1 MSNLHFSF
9 FSIRWRLFWTSIVAL
24 VLAVGSFS
32 LAQWIYTHSDD
43 QCLWSIEN
51 IPSNDPLSNNR
62 PKVIIRAVIPKGP
75 TDNAALF
82 DGDELVAIHDLKI
95 PEYSEKL
102 TPEENRKQIFRALQK
117 MMAFINSTPDGTTV
131 QYTVI
136 RDGQKVYRPVE
147 LKKVFDSTNVLLIL
161 TGLVS
166 WAIGL
171 LVVLSS
177 PQRKVARH
185 FYYLGVLTLILAA
198 GASTRGPYTV
208 PIGIEL
214 TTRCCL
220 LLFNGLFPPMW
231 FHFFLR
237 FPYGFEIRKHSPLLL
252 GMYAINFIAILPE
265 LLTVGLGL
273 FGLSGSDWLMRLLLD
288 LLPINLKAFETIGRF
303 FQVALLG
310 SGVALFWIGS
320 LKISD
325 RRRRALMAPLLFST
339 AVFFDLL
346 AYIWLAQTYSGTLDR
361 GFFMRYSHYLFLPMP
376 FLPLTFA
383 YSILRHG
390 FFDVRRVIVRWLSY
404 FIALGVL
411 SSVYLCV
418 LAWIF
423 VFFIPTKISMAKLG
437 VIVGLLTLPL
447 GWMLRWLLAVLRRKF
462 KRDVSSAREL
472 ILGNLLET
480 KKRFSEDALLESLVV
495 SIKEA
500 FRPQVLLIL
509 PINNGRVVLPPIN
522 KNISERGIQP
532 ESTQDLKLPL
542 SMLRHAKDNRELVF
556 GLSNDESDW
565 ILTQS
570 KTLRTYIDTLGT
582 QVMILLM
589 AGEHP
594 HSVLL
599 LGGKYAELNYSR
611 DDRELLREVAIT
623 LGALFETASM
633 HKRLIDKTRLEQ
645 ELQAARNIQEAL
657 ITSNP
662 PDIPG
667 FQVALRLLPA
677 SETGGDLLW
686 LKQRA
691 PGQWIAIVGDISG
704 KGLAAAIYMSQS
716 MALLK
721 YATREADTP
730 LEKILAGMD
739 LTLRKLMSPKDFLT
753 LSIIEWYEDGRF
765 KVVRA
770 GHPPPIHLSKL
781 TPDTPIQLMPPGL
794 ALGMQPACSPSWHAY
809 EGILQPGDWIAMYS
823 DGITEAMNHSGNLYG
838 IDRLTEQ
845 LKRFW
850 GIGSPRAACEAIFQQ
865 VSAFED
871 QNKDD
876 RTLFILARE
885 KSGDCP
891 DFNET

>member
-1 MSNLHFSF
+1 MSNLHFSILN
-9 FSIRWRLFWTSIVAL
+9 IRWRLFWTSLIAL

-43 QCLWSIEN
+43 QCLWSVEN

-62 PKVIIRAVIPKGP
+62 PKVIIRSVIPKGP

-82 DGDELVAIHDLKI
+82 DGDELVAIHDLKV

-102 TPEENRKQIFRALQK
+102 TPEENRKQIIRALQK

-131 QYTVI
+131 QYTII
-136 RDGQKVYRPVE
+136 RDGQKLYRPVE
-147 LKKVFDSTNVLLIL
+147 LRKVFDSTNVLLIL

-237 FPYGFEIRKHSPLLL
+237 FPHGFEIRKHRPLLV
-252 GMYAINFIAILPE
+252 GIYAINLLTLLPE
-265 LLTVGLGL
+265 IIIVGVGL
-273 FGLSGSDWLMRLLLD
+273 FGLSSSDWLMSLLLD
-288 LLPINLKAFETIGRF
+288 SLSINLNAFATVGRF

-310 SGVALFWIGS
+310 AGVVLFWRGS

-325 RRRRALMAPLLFST
+325 RRRRALMAPLLFT
-339 AVFFDLL
+339 IAVFLDLL
-346 AYIWLAQTYSGTLDR
+346 AYIWLSQTYSGTLDR
-361 GFFMRYSHYLFLPMP
+361 GFFRRYSHYLFLPMP

-390 FFDVRRVIVRWLSY
+390 FFDVRRVILRWLSY

-411 SSVYLCV
+411 SVVYLCV

-447 GWMLRWLLAVLRRKF
+447 GWMLRWMLAVLRRKF
-462 KRDVSSAREL
+462 KRDVTSAREL

-480 KKRFSEDALLESLVV
+480 KKRFSDDALLDSLVL
-495 SIKEA
+495 SLQEA

-509 PINNGRVVLPPIN
+509 PINHGRVVLPPIN
-522 KNISERGIQP
+522 KTDRAIQFEP
-532 ESTQDLKLPL
+532 EVAQEMKLPL
-542 SMLRHAKDNRELVF
+542 SIIRHAKENRELVF

-565 ILTQS
+565 IAAQS
-570 KTLRTYIDTLGT
+570 KELRTYIDALGA
-582 QVMILLM
+582 QIMILLM
-589 AGEHP
+589 AEEHP
-594 HSVLL
+594 HSILL

-633 HKRLIDKTRLEQ
+633 HKRLIDKTRLDQ

-667 FQVALRLLPA
+667 FQVALRLVPA

-686 LKQRA
+686 VKQRA

-721 YATREADTP
+721 YATSETGTP

-739 LTLRKLMSPKDFLT
+739 LTLRRLMSPKDFLT

-770 GHPPPIHLSKL
+770 GHPPPIHLSK
-781 TPDTPIQLMPPGL
+781 TSPDAPIQLMPPGL
-794 ALGMQPACSPSWHAY
+794 ALGMQPACPPSWHVH
-809 EGILQPGDWIAMYS
+809 EGMLQPGDWIAMYS
-823 DGITEAMNHSGNLYG
+823 DGITEAMNHSGDLYG

-850 GIGSPRAACEAIFQQ
+850 GTGSPRAACEAIFQQ

-876 RTLFILARE
+876 RTLFILA
-885 KSGDCP
+885 KSK
-891 DFNET
+891 T

>member
-1 MSNLHFSF
+1 M
-9 FSIRWRLFWTSIVAL
+9 
-24 VLAVGSFS
+24 
-32 LAQWIYTHSDD
+32 AQWIYTNSDD

-62 PKVIIRAVIPKGP
+62 PKVIIRSVIQKGP
-75 TDNAALF
+75 ADNAVLF

-102 TPEENRKQIFRALQK
+102 TPEENRRQIFRTLQK

-136 RDGQKVYRPVE
+136 RDGQKVYRPIE
-147 LKKVFDSTNVLLIL
+147 LKKVFDSTNALLLL

-237 FPYGFEIRKHSPLLL
+237 FPYGFEIRKHRPILV
-252 GMYAINFIAILPE
+252 GAYAINILALMPVMIVD
-265 LLTVGLGL
+265 VGA
-273 FGLSGSDWLMRLLLD
+273 FGLSNLYWLMRLLLD
-288 LLPINLKAFETIGRF
+288 SLPININALETASRF
-303 FQVALLG
+303 FQIALLG
-310 SGVALFWIGS
+310 AGVVLFWRGF

-325 RRRRALMAPLLFST
+325 HRRRALMAPLLFT
-339 AVFFDLL
+339 IAVFLDLL
-346 AYIWLAQTYSGTLDR
+346 AYIWLAKTYSGTLDR
-361 GFFMRYSHYLFLPMP
+361 GFFMRYSHYFFLPLP

-404 FIALGVL
+404 FVALGIL
-411 SSVYLCV
+411 SVVYLCT
-418 LAWIF
+418 LAWLF

-447 GWMLRWLLAVLRRKF
+447 GWILRWLLAALRRKF
-462 KRDVSSAREL
+462 KRDVTSSRDL

-480 KKRFSEDALLESLVV
+480 KKRFSDDALFESLVV
-495 SIKEA
+495 SIQEA

-509 PINNGRVVLPPIN
+509 PVNKGRVVLPPIN
-522 KNISERGIQP
+522 KNKSDRAIQYEY
-532 ESTQDLKLPL
+532 ESTQEMRLPP
-542 SMLRHAKDNRELVF
+542 SMLRYAKENRELVF
-556 GLSNDESDW
+556 GLGNDESDW
-565 ILTQS
+565 IMSQNKS
-570 KTLRTYIDTLGT
+570 LRTYMDTLGA
-582 QVMILLM
+582 QIMILLM
-589 AGEHP
+589 AGELP

-611 DDRELLREVAIT
+611 EDRELLREVAIT
-623 LGALFETASM
+623 LGALFEAASM
-633 HKRLIDKTRLEQ
+633 HKSLIDKTRLDQ
-645 ELQAARNIQEAL
+645 ELQAAHNIQEAL

-662 PDIPG
+662 PEIPG
-667 FQVALRLLPA
+667 FQIALRLVPA

-686 LKQRA
+686 VKQRA

-704 KGLAAAIYMSQS
+704 KGLPAAIYMSQS

-721 YATREADTP
+721 FATREADTP

-739 LTLRKLMSPKDFLT
+739 LTLRNLMSPKDFLT
-753 LSIIEWYEDGRF
+753 LCIIEWREDGRF

-770 GHPPPIHLSKL
+770 GHPPPIHLSK
-781 TPDTPIQLMPPGL
+781 TSPEAPIQLMPPGL
-794 ALGMQPACSPSWHAY
+794 ALGMLPSCLPSWHVY
-809 EGILQPGDWIAMYS
+809 EGALQPGDWIAMYS
-823 DGITEAMNHSGNLYG
+823 DGITEAMNHNGNLYG

-850 GIGSPRAACEAIFQQ
+850 GTGSTRAACEAIFQQ
-865 VSAFED
+865 VSAFEV

-876 RTLFILARE
+876 RTLFILARG
-885 KSGDCP
+885 KI
-891 DFNET
+891 